1 MMPLTQIDTV
11 NITVRVN
18 MVHSDASNGTN
29 DTALDSTHYTTGAL
43 SQKHTRMTRTLK
55 FGGFPKG
62 YIEKVATQ

>member
-1 MMPLTQIDTV
+1 MMLLTHIDTI

-18 MVHSDASNGTN
+18 MVHNDASNGTN

-43 SQKHTRMTRTLK
+43 SQKHTCMARTLK

-62 YIEKVATQ
+62 YIENVAMQ